1 MDLLDYYAAG
11 WPYLFIGLCEF
22 IIIGYVYGV
31 QNYFDDLYH
40 MTKLNPGMWGK
51 SHLVFLYMTLSPLII
66 FVSFLLPLLLST
78 RTLHNATQCYI
89 WILISILQILGNS
102 YIFVDWV

>member
-1 MDLLDYYAAG
+1 MLDLLDYYAAG

-22 IIIGYVYGV
+22 IIIAYIYGV

-51 SHLVFLYMTLSPLII
+51 SHLVFVYMTLSPLII
-66 FVSFLLPLLLST
+66 TVSINNIYANIVVDILKI
-78 RTLHNATQCYI
+78 H
-89 WILISILQILGNS
+89 WILS
-102 YIFVDWV
+102 FA

>member
-1 MDLLDYYAAG
+1 MLDLLDYYAAG
-11 WPYLFIGLCEF
+11 WPYLFIGFTEF

-66 FVSFLLPLLLST
+66 FVSKC
-78 RTLHNATQCYI
+78 CYI
-89 WILISILQILGNS
+89 LDYMSGLNFFIDSSNKFNNITSFNS
-102 YIFVDWV
+102 WDR